1 MYKCCSSEQ
10 FGYNYMLAFHL
21 SVSWSR
27 QVCEVNKNNKN
38 IILLCMQMTQNTVMT
53 INYSKHNS
61 NNVNIIQ
68 HDLLIDPHF
77 TSRQQNLSFVSLLE
91 DFLDRRLC
99 LCVSAH
105 RQRQKTHCWPAG
117 WPHFPI
123 EGLLFLLQQLVV
135 A

>member
-1 MYKCCSSEQ
+1 
-10 FGYNYMLAFHL
+10 
-21 SVSWSR
+21 
-27 QVCEVNKNNKN
+27 
-38 IILLCMQMTQNTVMT
+38 MQMTQNTRMT

-77 TSRQQNLSFVSLLE
+77 TSRQENLHMVSLLE

-105 RQRQKTHCWPAG
+105 R
-117 WPHFPI
+117 
-123 EGLLFLLQQLVV
+123 
-135 A
+135 